1 MESDENWKEVISKI
15 ENIEKKY
22 LELENFLSNLSVP
35 SRDSILEEIHKDI
48 IRKHTVFRNIRT
60 GKAKICG
67 DKMENQ
73 SSKILNLIQNTIE
86 NIKMN
91 PVKKVLY
98 LRKFLDKFIDIS
110 DSDKN
115 VVIKSLKSTDIDDLR
130 DKMESLIRIFKIEDL
145 E

>member
-15 ENIEKKY
+15 ENIEQKY
-22 LELENFLSNLSVP
+22 LELEDFLSNLTVP

-48 IRKHTVFRNIRT
+48 IRNHMVFRNIGT
-60 GKAKICG
+60 GKEEICG

-73 SSKILNLIQNTIE
+73 SSKIQNLIQNTIE
-86 NIKMN
+86 NIKTN

-115 VVIKSLKSTDIDDLR
+115 VVIKSLKSTDNDDLR
-130 DKMESLIRIFKIEDL
+130 DKMESLTRIFKIKDL